1 MKNREI
7 FGGDTCR
14 IAPTLLFTGANVES
28 FWILGSI
35 AFALMLGAMSPGPT
49 SIYVA
54 KNSIAISRQHGLFT
68 ALGTGTGAAI
78 FGLLAVLGLQAFLLA
93 VPSAYLALKICGG
106 LYLLYLAFKIIK
118 HAKEPIDD
126 GQNTSSQ
133 MSLRRAFTTGLITQL
148 SNPKIAI
155 ILASI
160 FTALL
165 PKEIPTY
172 FYFVLPILC
181 FFIDAGWCSL
191 VAVALSAEKPRR
203 VYLRF
208 KAVFD
213 RAAGAIMTALGLKL
227 IFGMK

>member
-1 MKNREI
+1 
-7 FGGDTCR
+7 
-14 IAPTLLFTGANVES
+14 
-28 FWILGSI
+28 
-35 AFALMLGAMSPGPT
+35 MLGAMSPGPT

-54 KNSIAISRQHGLFT
+54 KNSIAISRKHGLFT

-93 VPSAYLALKICGG
+93 VPSAYLILKICGG
-106 LYLLYLAFKIIK
+106 LYLLWLAAKIIK
-118 HAKEPIDD
+118 HAKDPIEANN
-126 GQNTSSQ
+126 NTSSQ
-133 MSLRRAFTTGLITQL
+133 MSLRRAFSTGLITQL

-155 ILASI
+155 VLASI

-165 PKEIPTY
+165 PKEIPAY
-172 FYFVLPILC
+172 YYFVLPILC

-203 VYLRF
+203 VYLKF
-208 KAVFD
+208 KAIFD
-213 RAAGAIMTALGLKL
+213 RIAGGVMTLLGLKL

>member
-1 MKNREI
+1 M
-7 FGGDTCR
+7 
-14 IAPTLLFTGANVES
+14 ES

-35 AFALMLGAMSPGPT
+35 AVALMLGAMSPGPT

-54 KNSIAISRQHGLFT
+54 KNSIAISRKHGLFT
-68 ALGTGTGAAI
+68 ALGTGLGAAI

-106 LYLLYLAFKIIK
+106 LYLLWLAFKIIK
-118 HAKEPIDD
+118 HAKDPIEAD
-126 GQNTSSQ
+126 SSITKQ

-155 ILASI
+155 VLASI

-165 PKEIPTY
+165 PKEIPNY
-172 FYFVLPILC
+172 FYFALPILC
-181 FFIDAGWCSL
+181 FFIDTGWCSL

-203 VYLRF
+203 VYLKF
-208 KAVFD
+208 TALFD
-213 RAAGAIMTALGLKL
+213 RAAGAVMTVLGLKL

>member
-1 MKNREI
+1 
-7 FGGDTCR
+7 
-14 IAPTLLFTGANVES
+14 
-28 FWILGSI
+28 
-35 AFALMLGAMSPGPT
+35 MSPGPT

-54 KNSIAISRQHGLFT
+54 KNSIAISRKHGLFT
-68 ALGTGTGAAI
+68 ALGTGFGAAI

-106 LYLLYLAFKIIK
+106 LYLLWMAFKIIK
-118 HAKEPIDD
+118 HAKEPIEA
-126 GQNTSSQ
+126 GNSSSSQ
-133 MSLRRAFTTGLITQL
+133 MSLHRAFTTGLITQL

-155 ILASI
+155 VLASI

-172 FYFVLPILC
+172 FYFVLPVLC

-191 VAVALSAEKPRR
+191 VAVALSAEKPRK
-203 VYLRF
+203 VYLKF
-208 KAVFD
+208 KAGFD
-213 RAAGAIMTALGLKL
+213 RAAGAVMTVLGLKL

>member
-1 MKNREI
+1 M
-7 FGGDTCR
+7 GYGV
-14 IAPTLLFTGANVES
+14 AVES

-54 KNSIAISRQHGLFT
+54 KNSIAISRKHGLYT
-68 ALGTGTGAAI
+68 AFGTGTGAAI
-78 FGLLAVLGLQAFLLA
+78 FGLLAVLGLQALLLA

-106 LYLLYLAFKIIK
+106 LYLLWLAYKIIK
-118 HAKEPIDD
+118 HAKEPIEAD
-126 GQNTSSQ
+126 QSVSSQ

-148 SNPKIAI
+148 ANPKIAI
-155 ILASI
+155 VLASI

-172 FYFVLPILC
+172 YYFVLPMLC
-181 FFIDAGWCSL
+181 FFIDAGWGSL
-191 VAVALSAEKPRR
+191 VAGALSAEKPRR
-203 VYLRF
+203 VYLKF

-213 RAAGAIMTALGLKL
+213 RAAGVVMTVLGLKL

>member
-1 MKNREI
+1 M
-7 FGGDTCR
+7 
-14 IAPTLLFTGANVES
+14 ES

-35 AFALMLGAMSPGPT
+35 AAALLLGAMSPGPT

-54 KNSIAISRQHGLFT
+54 KNSIAISRKHGLFT
-68 ALGTGTGAAI
+68 ALGTGLGAAI

-93 VPSAYLALKICGG
+93 VPSAYLTLKICGG
-106 LYLLYLAFKIIK
+106 LYLLWMAFKIIK
-118 HAKEPIDD
+118 HAKEPIEAGDAS
-126 GQNTSSQ
+126 SSQ

-155 ILASI
+155 VLASI

-165 PKEIPTY
+165 PKDIPTY
-172 FYFVLPILC
+172 FYFVLPVLC

-191 VAVALSAEKPRR
+191 VAVALSAEKPRK
-203 VYLRF
+203 VYLKF
-208 KAVFD
+208 KAGFD
-213 RAAGAIMTALGLKL
+213 RAAGAVMTVLGLKL

>member
-1 MKNREI
+1 M
-7 FGGDTCR
+7 GYGV
-14 IAPTLLFTGANVES
+14 AVES

-54 KNSIAISRQHGLFT
+54 KNSIAISRKHGLYT
-68 ALGTGTGAAI
+68 AFGTGTGAAI
-78 FGLLAVLGLQAFLLA
+78 FGLLAVLGLQALLLA

-106 LYLLYLAFKIIK
+106 LYLLWLAYKIIK
-118 HAKEPIDD
+118 HAKEPIEAD
-126 GQNTSSQ
+126 QSVSSQ

-148 SNPKIAI
+148 ANPKIAI
-155 ILASI
+155 VLASI

-172 FYFVLPILC
+172 YYFVLPMLC

-203 VYLRF
+203 VYLKF

-213 RAAGAIMTALGLKL
+213 RAAGVVMTVLGLKL

>member
-1 MKNREI
+1 M
-7 FGGDTCR
+7 
-14 IAPTLLFTGANVES
+14 ES

-35 AFALMLGAMSPGPT
+35 AAALMLGAMSPGPT

-106 LYLLYLAFKIIK
+106 LYLLWMAFKIIK
-118 HAKEPIDD
+118 HAKEPIDAGD
-126 GQNTSSQ
+126 DVSSQ

-155 ILASI
+155 VLASI

-191 VAVALSAEKPRR
+191 VAVALSAEKPRK
-203 VYLRF
+203 VYLKF
-208 KAVFD
+208 KAGFD
-213 RAAGAIMTALGLKL
+213 REQFTIKTMLKRL
-227 IFGMK
+227 QSKGDLFNDLFNDPFKCVLT

>member
-1 MKNREI
+1 M
-7 FGGDTCR
+7 
-14 IAPTLLFTGANVES
+14 ES

-35 AFALMLGAMSPGPT
+35 AAALLLGAMSPGPT

-54 KNSIAISRQHGLFT
+54 KNSIAISRKHGLFT
-68 ALGTGTGAAI
+68 ALGTGLGAAI
-78 FGLLAVLGLQAFLLA
+78 FGLLAVLGLQALLLA

-106 LYLLYLAFKIIK
+106 LYLLWMAFKIIK
-118 HAKEPIDD
+118 HAKEPIEAGDAS
-126 GQNTSSQ
+126 NSQ

-155 ILASI
+155 VLASI

-172 FYFVLPILC
+172 FYFVLPVLC

-191 VAVALSAEKPRR
+191 VAVALSAEKPRK
-203 VYLRF
+203 VYLKF
-208 KAVFD
+208 KAGFD
-213 RAAGAIMTALGLKL
+213 RAAGAVMTVLGLKL

>member
-1 MKNREI
+1 MPR
-7 FGGDTCR
+7 
-14 IAPTLLFTGANVES
+14 LLDKVGAVVES

-35 AFALMLGAMSPGPT
+35 AFALMIGAMSPGPT

-54 KNSIAISRQHGLFT
+54 KNSIAISRKHGLFT

-106 LYLLYLAFKIIK
+106 IYLLWMAFKIIR
-118 HAKEPIDD
+118 HAKEPIEAGDSS
-126 GQNTSSQ
+126 SSQ

-155 ILASI
+155 VLASI

-165 PKEIPTY
+165 PKDIPTY

-191 VAVALSAEKPRR
+191 VAVALSAEKPRK
-203 VYLRF
+203 VYLKF
-208 KAVFD
+208 KAGFD
-213 RAAGAIMTALGLKL
+213 RAAGAVMTVLGLKL

>member
-1 MKNREI
+1 M
-7 FGGDTCR
+7 
-14 IAPTLLFTGANVES
+14 ES

-35 AFALMLGAMSPGPT
+35 AVALMLGAMSPGPT

-54 KNSIAISRQHGLFT
+54 KNSIAISRKHGLFT
-68 ALGTGTGAAI
+68 ALGTGLGAAI

-106 LYLLYLAFKIIK
+106 LYLLWLAFKIIK
-118 HAKEPIDD
+118 HAKDPIEAD
-126 GQNTSSQ
+126 SSITKQ

-155 ILASI
+155 VLASI

-165 PKEIPTY
+165 PKEIPNY
-172 FYFVLPILC
+172 FYFALPILC
-181 FFIDAGWCSL
+181 FFIDTGWCSL

-203 VYLRF
+203 VYLKF
-208 KAVFD
+208 KALFD
-213 RAAGAIMTALGLKL
+213 RAAGAVMTVLGLKL

>member
-1 MKNREI
+1 M
-7 FGGDTCR
+7 
-14 IAPTLLFTGANVES
+14 ES

-35 AFALMLGAMSPGPT
+35 AAALLLGAMSPGPT

-54 KNSIAISRQHGLFT
+54 KNSIAISRKHGLFT
-68 ALGTGTGAAI
+68 ALGTGLGAAI

-106 LYLLYLAFKIIK
+106 LYLLWMAFKIIK
-118 HAKEPIDD
+118 HAKEPIEAGDAS
-126 GQNTSSQ
+126 SSQ

-155 ILASI
+155 VLASI

-165 PKEIPTY
+165 PKDIPTY
-172 FYFVLPILC
+172 FYFVLPVLC

-191 VAVALSAEKPRR
+191 VAVALSAEKPRKI
-203 VYLRF
+203 YLKF
-208 KAVFD
+208 KAGFD
-213 RAAGAIMTALGLKL
+213 RAAGAVMTVLGLKL

>member
-1 MKNREI
+1 M
-7 FGGDTCR
+7 
-14 IAPTLLFTGANVES
+14 ES

-54 KNSIAISRQHGLFT
+54 KNSIAISRKHGLFT

-106 LYLLYLAFKIIK
+106 LYLLWLAAKIIK
-118 HAKEPIDD
+118 HAKDPIESNNDT
-126 GQNTSSQ
+126 NSQ
-133 MSLRRAFTTGLITQL
+133 MSLHRAFSTGLITQL

-155 ILASI
+155 VLASI

-165 PKEIPTY
+165 PKEIPAY
-172 FYFVLPILC
+172 YYFVLPILC

-203 VYLRF
+203 VYLKF
-208 KAVFD
+208 KAIFD
-213 RAAGAIMTALGLKL
+213 RIAGGVMTLLGLKL

>member
-1 MKNREI
+1 
-7 FGGDTCR
+7 
-14 IAPTLLFTGANVES
+14 VES
-28 FWILGSI
+28 VFILGSI
-35 AFALMLGAMSPGPT
+35 ALALMLGAMSPGPT

-68 ALGTGTGAAI
+68 ALGTGLGAAI

-106 LYLLYLAFKIIK
+106 LYLLWLAFKIIK
-118 HAKEPIDD
+118 HAKDPIQA
-126 GQNTSSQ
+126 GHAAGTQ
-133 MSLRRAFTTGLITQL
+133 MSLRRAFMTGLITQL

-155 ILASI
+155 VLASI

-165 PKEIPTY
+165 PKEIPLY

-191 VAVALSAEKPRR
+191 LAVALSAEKPRA
-203 VYLRF
+203 VYLKF
-208 KAVFD
+208 KKVFD
-213 RAAGAIMTALGLKL
+213 RAAGVVMTVLGLKL

>member
-1 MKNREI
+1 
-7 FGGDTCR
+7 
-14 IAPTLLFTGANVES
+14 
-28 FWILGSI
+28 
-35 AFALMLGAMSPGPT
+35 MSPGPT

-54 KNSIAISRQHGLFT
+54 KNSIAISRKHGLFT
-68 ALGTGTGAAI
+68 ALGTGTGAAV

-93 VPSAYLALKICGG
+93 VPSAYMILKICGG
-106 LYLLYLAFKIIK
+106 IYLLYLAYKIIK
-118 HAKEPIDD
+118 HAKEPIDTET
-126 GQNTSSQ
+126 GSNAQ
-133 MSLRRAFTTGLITQL
+133 MSYRRAFTTGLITQL

-172 FYFVLPILC
+172 FYFVLPTLC

-213 RAAGAIMTALGLKL
+213 RLAGGVMTILGLKL

>member
-1 MKNREI
+1 M
-7 FGGDTCR
+7 T
-14 IAPTLLFTGANVES
+14 VES
-28 FWILGSI
+28 FWILSSI
-35 AFALMLGAMSPGPT
+35 AAALLLGAMSPGPT

-54 KNSIAISRQHGLFT
+54 KNSIAISRKHGLFT
-68 ALGTGTGAAI
+68 ALGTGLGAAI

-106 LYLLYLAFKIIK
+106 LYLLWMAFKIIK
-118 HAKEPIDD
+118 HAKEPIEAGDAS
-126 GQNTSSQ
+126 SSQ

-155 ILASI
+155 VLASI

-172 FYFVLPILC
+172 FYFVLPVLC

-191 VAVALSAEKPRR
+191 VAVALSAEKPRK
-203 VYLRF
+203 VYLKF
-208 KAVFD
+208 KAGFD
-213 RAAGAIMTALGLKL
+213 RAAGAVMTVLGLKL

>member
-1 MKNREI
+1 M
-7 FGGDTCR
+7 T
-14 IAPTLLFTGANVES
+14 VES

-35 AFALMLGAMSPGPT
+35 AAALLLGAMSPGPT

-54 KNSIAISRQHGLFT
+54 KNSIAISRKHGLFT
-68 ALGTGTGAAI
+68 ALGTGLGAAI

-106 LYLLYLAFKIIK
+106 LYLLWMAFKIIK
-118 HAKEPIDD
+118 HAKEPIEA
-126 GQNTSSQ
+126 GNSSSSQ

-155 ILASI
+155 VLASI

-165 PKEIPTY
+165 PKDIPTY
-172 FYFVLPILC
+172 FYFVLPVLC

-191 VAVALSAEKPRR
+191 VAVALSAEKPRK
-203 VYLRF
+203 VYLKF
-208 KAVFD
+208 KAGFD
-213 RAAGAIMTALGLKL
+213 RAAGAVMTVLGLKL

>member
-1 MKNREI
+1 M
-7 FGGDTCR
+7 
-14 IAPTLLFTGANVES
+14 ES

-54 KNSIAISRQHGLFT
+54 KNSIAISRKHGLFT
-68 ALGTGTGAAI
+68 ALGTGTGTGAAV

-106 LYLLYLAFKIIK
+106 LYLLFLAFKIIK
-118 HAKEPIDD
+118 HAKEPIDTD
-126 GQNTSSQ
+126 QNTSTQ
-133 MSLRRAFTTGLITQL
+133 MTLRRAFTTGLITQL

-155 ILASI
+155 VLASI

-172 FYFVLPILC
+172 FYFVLPVLC

-203 VYLRF
+203 VYLKF

-213 RAAGAIMTALGLKL
+213 RIAGGVMTLLGLKL

>member
-1 MKNREI
+1 M
-7 FGGDTCR
+7 T
-14 IAPTLLFTGANVES
+14 VES

-35 AFALMLGAMSPGPT
+35 AAALLLGAMSPGPT

-54 KNSIAISRQHGLFT
+54 KNSIAISRKHGLFT
-68 ALGTGTGAAI
+68 ALGTGLGAAI

-106 LYLLYLAFKIIK
+106 LYLLWMAFKIIK
-118 HAKEPIDD
+118 HAKEPIEAGDAS
-126 GQNTSSQ
+126 SSQ

-155 ILASI
+155 VLASI

-165 PKEIPTY
+165 PKDIPTY
-172 FYFVLPILC
+172 FYFVLPVLC

-191 VAVALSAEKPRR
+191 VAVALSAEKPRK
-203 VYLRF
+203 VYLKF
-208 KAVFD
+208 KAGFD
-213 RAAGAIMTALGLKL
+213 RAAGAVMTVLGLKL

>member
-1 MKNREI
+1 M
-7 FGGDTCR
+7 T
-14 IAPTLLFTGANVES
+14 VES

-35 AFALMLGAMSPGPT
+35 AAALLLGAMSPGPT

-93 VPSAYLALKICGG
+93 LPSAYLALKICGG
-106 LYLLYLAFKIIK
+106 LYLLWMAFKIIK
-118 HAKEPIDD
+118 HAKEPIEVGDAS
-126 GQNTSSQ
+126 SSQ

-155 ILASI
+155 VLASI

-165 PKEIPTY
+165 PKDIPTY
-172 FYFVLPILC
+172 FYFVLPVLC

-191 VAVALSAEKPRR
+191 VAVALSAEKPRK
-203 VYLRF
+203 VYLKF
-208 KAVFD
+208 KAGFD
-213 RAAGAIMTALGLKL
+213 RAAGAVMTVLGLKL

>member
-1 MKNREI
+1 M
-7 FGGDTCR
+7 T
-14 IAPTLLFTGANVES
+14 VES

-35 AFALMLGAMSPGPT
+35 AAALLLGAMSPGPT

-54 KNSIAISRQHGLFT
+54 KNSIAISRKHGLFT
-68 ALGTGTGAAI
+68 ALGTGLGAAI

-106 LYLLYLAFKIIK
+106 LYLLWMAFKIIK
-118 HAKEPIDD
+118 HAKEPIEA
-126 GQNTSSQ
+126 GNSSSSQ
-133 MSLRRAFTTGLITQL
+133 MSLCRAFTTGLITQL

-155 ILASI
+155 VLASI

-165 PKEIPTY
+165 PKDIPTY
-172 FYFVLPILC
+172 FYFVLPVLC

-191 VAVALSAEKPRR
+191 LAVALSAEKPRA
-203 VYLRF
+203 VYIKF
-208 KAVFD
+208 KAGFD
-213 RAAGAIMTALGLKL
+213 RAAGGVMTLLGLKL

>member
-1 MKNREI
+1 
-7 FGGDTCR
+7 
-14 IAPTLLFTGANVES
+14 VES
-28 FWILGSI
+28 FLILGSI

-54 KNSIAISRQHGLFT
+54 KNSIAISRKHGLFT

-78 FGLLAVLGLQAFLLA
+78 FGMLAVLGLQAFLLA
-93 VPSAYLALKICGG
+93 VPSAYLVLKICGG
-106 LYLLYLAFKIIK
+106 IYLLWMAFKIIK
-118 HAKEPIDD
+118 HAKEPISSDD
-126 GQNTSSQ
+126 ETTTQ
-133 MSLRRAFTTGLITQL
+133 MSLRRAYTTGLITQL

-155 ILASI
+155 VLASI

-172 FYFVLPILC
+172 FYVVLPILC

-203 VYLRF
+203 VYLKF
-208 KAVFD
+208 KAGFD
-213 RAAGAIMTALGLKL
+213 RAAGAVMTALGLKL